1 MNKKEF
7 FKSNLIVTISDF
19 QEMQKNG
26 RISENAYM
34 SLFYGHKADKIAFN
48 GYCFILVDD
57 EYNTI
62 KTIGNYQE
70 LSTFLEK

>member
-7 FKSNLIVTISDF
+7 FRNNLLVTISDF

-26 RISENAYM
+26 RISESAYL
-34 SLFYGHKADKIAFN
+34 SLFHAHKGDCIAFN